1 MKKRGTM
8 GTILVVLLAVG
19 MLVGCGKKFD
29 AKGYTQAVLD
39 VSYKGETEKYMELT
53 DSSMEDAEAVFTD
66 NLDLTMEAFEE
77 WGMSEEL
84 FEKYK
89 ELIGDLIKQVKY
101 TVGEAVE
108 TDDGNFTVDVEVEPI
123 TIFDDTFAEFN
134 EQTTEYVNE
143 LTAKVQAGEAVPS
156 DEEIQNTIYEMYYNI
171 LREALDAGLNYGD
184 PQTITVHV
192 NLGDDKVY
200 SIPEEDMQDLDNLTI
215 TTDSL

>member
-1 MKKRGTM
+1 MKKRRVAAAV
-8 GTILVVLLAVG
+8 LVAVLAVG
-19 MLVGCGKKFD
+19 MLGGCGKKFD

-53 DSSMEDAEAVFTD
+53 DSSKEEAEAVFTD
-66 NLDLTMEAFEE
+66 NLNLTMEAFEE
-77 WGMSEEL
+77 WGMSDEL
-84 FEKYK
+84 FAKYK

-134 EQTTEYVNE
+134 AQTTEYVNE
-143 LTAKVQAGEAVPS
+143 LTAKVQAGEDVPS
-156 DEEIQNTIYEMYYNI
+156 DEEIQNKVYEMYYNI

-184 PQTITVHV
+184 PQTVTMHI
-192 NLGDDKVY
+192 NQGDDKVY
-200 SIPEEDMQDLDNLTI
+200 SIPEEDMVALDNLTI